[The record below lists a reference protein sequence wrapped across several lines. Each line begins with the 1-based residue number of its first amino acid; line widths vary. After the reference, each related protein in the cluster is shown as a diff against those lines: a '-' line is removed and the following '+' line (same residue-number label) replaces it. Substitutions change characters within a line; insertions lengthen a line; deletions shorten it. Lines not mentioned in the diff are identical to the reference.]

1 MTKNKTAR
9 IAAGLIAAVG
19 VFAVTA
25 CGGGSDTGNQS
36 EGGLEEVTIA
46 IPPNVNSLGIRTALE
61 EGLFED
67 AGLDVELVSIQSG
80 SEGGA
85 LLAGG
90 GAQFANF
97 GVHNA
102 ILSLAEGHGTPITVA
117 LTSQT
122 DEVNSEPHGFGSI
135 VVAAGGDIQTPKD
148 LEGKK
153 IGTSVLGGEAY
164 LNAYQKLEALGVDAS
179 SIEWIQIPGPQQ
191 VSSVNQGQVDA
202 AITPEPNAS
211 IAFLAGT
218 VEPLLNTDGALP
230 GSPANALTSDAE
242 WAEENPEIIEAVESA
257 VLEANAKLNSDR
269 ELAERMIA
277 TSMDLD
283 EEVIKMVKL
292 PVFAEEPF
300 TIEGLE
306 QVSQRLLDFGLLTD
320 EKKPDL
326 EKVFYSGGRN

>member
-1 MTKNKTAR
+1 MTKTKTAR
-9 IAAGLIAAVG
+9 IAAGFMAAAG
-19 VFAVTA
+19 LFALTA
-25 CGGGSDTGNQS
+25 CGGSEADPNAASGNQ
-36 EGGLEEVTIA
+36 EVTIA
-46 IPPNVNSLGIRTALE
+46 IPPNVNSLGIRTAYE
-61 EGLFED
+61 EGLFEE

-117 LTSQT
+117 LTYQT
-122 DEVNSEPHGFGSI
+122 DETSTEPHGFGSI
-135 VVAAGGDIQTPKD
+135 IVASEGDIQTPKD

-218 VEPLLNTDGALP
+218 VKPLLNTDGALP
-230 GSPANALTSDAE
+230 GSPANALTSDAQ
-242 WAEENPEIIEAVESA
+242 WAQDNPEIIEAVESA

-292 PVFAEEPF
+292 PVFAEESF

-306 QVSQRLLDFGLLTD
+306 QVTERLLDFGLLTE

-326 EKVFYSGGRN
+326 AKVFYSGGGN